1 MGIARFENL
10 DINNVINGV
19 DDFGQ
24 YTTTLT
30 KWYTTRAT
38 VQDVKNG
45 LSITKDD
52 RVYTDLARFIMSYTP
67 NTKRICINQNLYA
80 INYRG
85 QDWRITDAIESN
97 DRMTVTLLCYRN
109 DPSTPV

>member
-1 MGIARFENL
+1 MGIARYENL
-10 DINNVINGV
+10 DINNVVNGV
-19 DDFGQ
+19 DSFGQ

-30 KWYTTRAT
+30 KWYSTRAT

-52 RVYTDLARFIMSYTP
+52 RVYTDLVRFILNYTP
-67 NTKRICINQNLYA
+67 NTKEIGNNQNLYA

-97 DRMTVTLLCYRN
+97 DRMTITFLAYRN